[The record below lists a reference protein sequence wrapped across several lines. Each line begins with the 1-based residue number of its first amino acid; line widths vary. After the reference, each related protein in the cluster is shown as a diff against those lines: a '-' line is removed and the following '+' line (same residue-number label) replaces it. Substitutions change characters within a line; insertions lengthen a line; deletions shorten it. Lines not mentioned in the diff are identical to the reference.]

1 MMGWS
6 TAMSQ
11 YVFQCRE
18 CNKEFTQALRMSERE
33 KAQVKCPH
41 CGSQRVEQLV
51 TAFSAMTSKKS

>member
-1 MMGWS
+1 
-6 TAMSQ
+6 MSQ